1 MGPAAA
7 CAGAP
12 PVANAGAACTDVR
25 THRTRETAP
34 GRVDALSPASNP
46 ARLISSDAPVQ
57 RCFRVKARKIHLV
70 SSSREHSILS
80 GRRVSSH
87 FLSHDGTTAEANR
100 RRAVVPR
107 PECRHS
113 YHGLC
118 DCRPISARQSNCE
131 FSELADPAVDR
142 DRAAVLLG
150 DDVPGN
156 RQAESGAFAGRLISR
171 NCPRFRNLRCVRV
184 ALRAPVDLDLCAG
197 LERAFGDVQTP

>member
-70 SSSREHSILS
+70 SSSREHSIRYCRKSARWVLQQQQGLQGFPVGKHPGGHRHHPGQS
-80 GRRVSSH
+80 AVPSIICCGVAAVPRGLRGAPSPRGAYRRPAPSRSPYRAGQ
-87 FLSHDGTTAEANR
+87 LRG
-100 RRAVVPR
+100 RAVPV
-107 PECRHS
+107 
-113 YHGLC
+113 G
-118 DCRPISARQSNCE
+118 
-131 FSELADPAVDR
+131 
-142 DRAAVLLG
+142 
-150 DDVPGN
+150 GN
-156 RQAESGAFAGRLISR
+156 Y
-171 NCPRFRNLRCVRV
+171 
-184 ALRAPVDLDLCAG
+184 
-197 LERAFGDVQTP
+197 

>member
-1 MGPAAA
+1 VTSAM
-7 CAGAP
+7 
-12 PVANAGAACTDVR
+12 
-25 THRTRETAP
+25 
-34 GRVDALSPASNP
+34 SSASG
-46 ARLISSDAPVQ
+46 IGVSDAARRVLAEVSLLDRQPPFRLSDRNQPSCPQ
-57 RCFRVKARKIHLV
+57 RRPLPRAPRD
-70 SSSREHSILS
+70 LS

-113 YHGLC
+113 CHGLC

-171 NCPRFRNLRCVRV
+171 NCPRFPNLRCVRV